1 MTPRPVIPPS
11 KEQRDHIAKMAAIG
25 RAVAAAKRLHSS
37 VGVVA

>member
-1 MTPRPVIPPS
+1 MSGRVIVPPS